1 MFNPPADRGKVLI
14 LSALAVCMLISTA
27 VAQQP
32 EPPGAEVSEA
42 VRHDRLPRLGDVTP
56 IQPPVGGPS
65 RRKPLG
71 ELPEVPGTTGN
82 PDPVVQ
88 TGAAAPAINTA
99 AGFDGVGISN
109 YSVNAAPP

>member
-1 MFNPPADRGKVLI
+1 MIDSSRPRFIASRSSFMIIRSADRGKVLI
-14 LSALAVCMLISTA
+14 LSALAVCTLVVITI
-27 VAQQP
+27 AQQP
-32 EPPGAEVSEA
+32 EPPGADVSEA

-82 PDPVVQ
+82 PD
-88 TGAAAPAINTA
+88 
-99 AGFDGVGISN
+99 
-109 YSVNAAPP
+109 